1 MKTIKDHCGLY
12 ASALKQDATRLHV
25 ERVLAMA
32 VDASEPSPAEE
43 SVDEARDAA
52 LARRLQAEE
61 DAAARQPEEADTQLA
76 TRPSAKTRQEAA
88 AAKAAAHEKARA
100 EEIARTG
107 IAQPPKRPSIPRGL
121 APSRPDAMGPS
132 SVLRPPTAPRR
143 AAPAPFPVDSLVE
156 ARWRGGR
163 MTYPARVVAVHRN
176 AVDLKYLDGDEEK
189 GVSVALVQAAS
200 QRVIARYRDR
210 AAAPAAAA
218 PAMPRQPRAFA
229 KGDQV
234 VAPWSDGRRY
244 AATVVSVGATSTRV
258 AFEDGSQHTV
268 PSDQLESPRLFRT
281 DDAAAAAATPA
292 PALAAAATPAPAAA
306 ASWQQGV
313 RALSAAVGALR
324 EKTPR
329 ISFKDLHDT
338 LESHGFTFGV
348 ACATPPKHFPSY
360 YELVGKD
367 YVSLCHTIRSLPQLT
382 LYLERALGLCDER
395 PAIARGRDA
404 IAAED
409 AIDDEFSQLSSSQL
423 RRAMEAKGISR
434 GAYDTPAD
442 FRRKLR
448 AHKAQNPP
456 RVPAPKRAPAPPKKK
471 RARVEAPAAEPC
483 PICLE
488 PLDAAAPALS
498 ACGHR
503 IHADCLAGAD
513 GSLVSHAWAD
523 SKTRTRKG
531 QKVLCPTCR
540 TPSWV
545 APL

>member
-1 MKTIKDHCGLY
+1 
-12 ASALKQDATRLHV
+12 
-25 ERVLAMA
+25 
-32 VDASEPSPAEE
+32 
-43 SVDEARDAA
+43 
-52 LARRLQAEE
+52 
-61 DAAARQPEEADTQLA
+61 
-76 TRPSAKTRQEAA
+76 
-88 AAKAAAHEKARA
+88 
-100 EEIARTG
+100 
-107 IAQPPKRPSIPRGL
+107 
-121 APSRPDAMGPS
+121 
-132 SVLRPPTAPRR
+132 
-143 AAPAPFPVDSLVE
+143 
-156 ARWRGGR
+156 
-163 MTYPARVVAVHRN
+163 MTYPARVVAVRRN
-176 AVDLKYLDGDEEK
+176 EVDLKYLDGDEEK

-210 AAAPAAAA
+210 AAAPAAALPPARA
-218 PAMPRQPRAFA
+218 PAAAAPAKSRAFT

-258 AFEDGSQHTV
+258 AFEDGSQHSV
-268 PSDQLESPRLFRT
+268 PSDQLESPRLFQK

-292 PALAAAATPAPAAA
+292 PTAAAP
-306 ASWQQGV
+306 WQQGV
-313 RALSAAVGALR
+313 RALSSAVGALR

-338 LESHGFTFGV
+338 LESHGFSFGCDS
-348 ACATPPKHFPSY
+348 AKPPDHFPSY
-360 YELVGKD
+360 PDLVGKD
-367 YVSLCHTIRSLPQLT
+367 YKDGRAIRSVPQLT
-382 LYLERALGLCDER
+382 LYLERALELCDDR
-395 PAIARGRDA
+395 PAAE
-404 IAAED
+404 AAED

-434 GAYDTPAD
+434 GAYDTPDD

-448 AHKAQNPP
+448 AHEAENPAP
-456 RVPAPKRAPAPPKKK
+456 PPPKRAPAPPKKK
-471 RARVEAPAAEPC
+471 RARVEAPAVEPC
-483 PICLE
+483 PICVE

>member
-1 MKTIKDHCGLY
+1 
-12 ASALKQDATRLHV
+12 
-25 ERVLAMA
+25 
-32 VDASEPSPAEE
+32 
-43 SVDEARDAA
+43 
-52 LARRLQAEE
+52 
-61 DAAARQPEEADTQLA
+61 
-76 TRPSAKTRQEAA
+76 
-88 AAKAAAHEKARA
+88 
-100 EEIARTG
+100 
-107 IAQPPKRPSIPRGL
+107 
-121 APSRPDAMGPS
+121 
-132 SVLRPPTAPRR
+132 
-143 AAPAPFPVDSLVE
+143 
-156 ARWRGGR
+156 

-210 AAAPAAAA
+210 TAAPA
-218 PAMPRQPRAFA
+218 PAEKLPRAFA

-244 AATVVSVGATSTRV
+244 AATVVSVGQTTTRV

-268 PSDQLESPRLFRT
+268 PSDQLESPRLFRA

-360 YELVGKD
+360 YDLVGKD
-367 YVSLCHTIRSLPQLT
+367 YLSLCHTIRSLPQLT
-382 LYLERALGLCDER
+382 LYLERALGLCDDR
-395 PAIARGRDA
+395 PAAE
-404 IAAED
+404 AAE
-409 AIDDEFSQLSSSQL
+409 AEN
-423 RRAMEAKGISR
+423 
-434 GAYDTPAD
+434 PA
-442 FRRKLR
+442 
-448 AHKAQNPP
+448 PP
-456 RVPAPKRAPAPPKKK
+456 PPKRAPAPPKKPPKKK

-540 TPSWV
+540 TLSWV